1 MKSFLTFANMSE
13 TIRTITNRAVKLLG
27 NEYDEAEIKAIVRV
41 IFEHLT
47 GWDYTHFVINYD
59 SSLDTSICEKAT
71 AIINRLQEG
80 EPIQYIIGYEIFM
93 GMKFSLNPSTL
104 IPRPET
110 EELVREIIDS
120 DIKKGSIIDIGS
132 GSGCIAISLAKNMP
146 HATVHGCDISTKAI
160 AQAKKNAELNGV
172 KVDFRQIDILHWEEY
187 HFEKYDAIVSNPPYI
202 TEQEKSE
209 MDRRVLAHEPHTA
222 LFVPD
227 NKPLLFYERIADFGC
242 RYLNHRGKLWFEINR
257 AYGNECC
264 KMLAERGYSEVKL
277 KQDSYGNDRI
287 VSAIWMRKQSD
298 I

>member
-1 MKSFLTFANMSE
+1 MSE
-13 TIRTITNRAVKLLG
+13 TIRTITNRALKLLG

-41 IFEHLT
+41 IFEHLA
-47 GWDYTHFVINYD
+47 GWNYTNFVINYD
-59 SSLDTSICEKAT
+59 IPLDTSICDKTT
-71 AIINRLQEG
+71 AIINRLQGG

-93 GMKFSLNPSTL
+93 GLKFSLNHSTL

-110 EELVREIIDS
+110 EELVHEII
-120 DIKKGSIIDIGS
+120 GSKIDGGKIIDIGC

-146 HATVHGCDISTKAI
+146 HATVHGCDISAEAI
-160 AQAKKNAELNGV
+160 AQAKENSGLNGV
-172 KVDFRQIDILHWEEY
+172 KADFRQIDVLHWEDY
-187 HFEKYDAIVSNPPYI
+187 HFENYDIIVSNPPYI
-202 TEQEKSE
+202 TEHEKSE

-242 RYLNHRGKLWFEINR
+242 KYLNHGGALWFEINR

-264 KMLAERGYSEVKL
+264 NMLAERGYSEVKL

-287 VSAIWMRKQSD
+287 VSAIWMKRQSD